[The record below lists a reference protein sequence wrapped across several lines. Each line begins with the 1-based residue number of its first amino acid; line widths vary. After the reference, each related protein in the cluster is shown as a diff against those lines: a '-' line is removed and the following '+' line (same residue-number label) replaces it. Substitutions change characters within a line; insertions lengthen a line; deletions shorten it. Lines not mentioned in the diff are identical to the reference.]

1 MIHNAMVLCAVLMG
15 LGLRIFCR
23 VSFLVA
29 INQKLEYQNI
39 GTEAKHNFQT
49 RQYLHISLRVLHR
62 HCARRLALSSS
73 VHSSRS
79 SILIL
84 TSRNSRRMM
93 KSPAVADTWG
103 SARDTCCV
111 CARKVSEGWNANPAS
126 WVFICFRPIV
136 VELGRPS
143 SSVHSHC

>member
-1 MIHNAMVLCAVLMG
+1 MIQNAMVLCAVLMG
-15 LGLRIFCR
+15 LGLRIFGR
-23 VSFLVA
+23 VSFLMA
-29 INQKLEYQNI
+29 MNQKLKYHM

-49 RQYLHISLRVLHR
+49 RQYLHIPLRVLRR

-84 TSRNSRRMM
+84 TSRNRRRMM

-111 CARKVSEGWNANPAS
+111 CVRKLSEGRNANPAS
-126 WVFICFRPIV
+126 WSFIWFRLIV

-143 SSVHSHC
+143 SSA